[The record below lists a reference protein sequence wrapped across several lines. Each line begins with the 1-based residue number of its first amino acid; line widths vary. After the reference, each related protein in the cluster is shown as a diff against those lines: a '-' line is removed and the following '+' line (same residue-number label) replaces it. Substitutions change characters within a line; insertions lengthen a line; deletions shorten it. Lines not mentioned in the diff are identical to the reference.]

1 MSEILEGVLIG
12 CLPFVVLAVPY
23 FMKDLKAVLFD

>member
-1 MSEILEGVLIG
+1 MSEIFEGILIG

-23 FMKDLKAVLFD
+23 FMKDVKGLFN

>member
-12 CLPFVVLAVPY
+12 CLPLVVLAIPFFIADV
-23 FMKDLKAVLFD
+23 KALLD

>member
-12 CLPFVVLAVPY
+12 CLPLVALAVP
-23 FMKDLKAVLFD
+23 FFIADVKALLD

>member
-12 CLPFVVLAVPY
+12 CLPFVVLAVP
-23 FMKDLKAVLFD
+23 FFIADVKALFD

>member
-12 CLPFVVLAVPY
+12 CVPLVVLAVP
-23 FMKDLKAVLFD
+23 FFIADVKALLD

>member
-12 CLPFVVLAVPY
+12 CVPLVVLAVH
-23 FMKDLKAVLFD
+23 FFIADVKALLD

>member
-12 CLPFVVLAVPY
+12 CVPLLVLAVP
-23 FMKDLKAVLFD
+23 FFIEDVKALLD